1 MMLSLDRRKRVLY
14 LNQLCLRPFIIVL
27 QPLLLLVIRHQND
40 APFHDL
46 YRNLLSGNKSCR
58 AQPLAGKGI
67 FGVDLSKT
75 FGRNPTISERSV
87 PDWSLSGAECKSA
100 IINSLIVGEV
110 SSRPVLRVPGG
121 GVSISDYHV
130 LRCVHGNR

>member
-46 YRNLLSGNKSCR
+46 YRDLLSGIKTRR
-58 AQPLAGKGI
+58 AQPLAGKDDFRRGFVENI
-67 FGVDLSKT
+67 RT
-75 FGRNPTISERSV
+75 
-87 PDWSLSGAECKSA
+87 
-100 IINSLIVGEV
+100 V
-110 SSRPVLRVPGG
+110 S
-121 GVSISDYHV
+121 H
-130 LRCVHGNR
+130 N